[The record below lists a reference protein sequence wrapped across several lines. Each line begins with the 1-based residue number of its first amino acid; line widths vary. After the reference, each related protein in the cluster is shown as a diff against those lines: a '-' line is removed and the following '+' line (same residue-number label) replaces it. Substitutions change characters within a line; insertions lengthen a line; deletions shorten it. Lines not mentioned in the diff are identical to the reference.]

1 MTSSGAWPS
10 VSIIMPVVNEE
21 RHLASSVERLL
32 AQDYEG
38 ELDICIA
45 VGPSKDRTL
54 EVAQAL
60 AAYPGVKEANV
71 YGVAV
76 PHAEGRAGMALLV
89 VSDDFDIA
97 GLSDHLDQAHL
108 ALQIE
113 QQVQHLALNGDV
125 KRADRLVAHDQLGL
139 KCDGAGDADALA
151 LAAGKLE
158 RKTIG
163 GVGGQADF
171 GE

>member
-21 RHLASSVERLL
+21 RHLASSVEGLL

-60 AAYPGVKEANV
+60 AAANPHITVVENPSGRTPAGLNAAIGAGASDIVVRIDGHAMVPPDYVRTGVQI
-71 YGVAV
+71 
-76 PHAEGRAGMALLV
+76 GRAHV
-89 VSDDFDIA
+89 
-97 GLSDHLDQAHL
+97 
-108 ALQIE
+108 
-113 QQVQHLALNGDV
+113 
-125 KRADRLVAHDQLGL
+125 
-139 KCDGAGDADALA
+139 
-151 LAAGKLE
+151 
-158 RKTIG
+158 
-163 GVGGQADF
+163 
-171 GE
+171 